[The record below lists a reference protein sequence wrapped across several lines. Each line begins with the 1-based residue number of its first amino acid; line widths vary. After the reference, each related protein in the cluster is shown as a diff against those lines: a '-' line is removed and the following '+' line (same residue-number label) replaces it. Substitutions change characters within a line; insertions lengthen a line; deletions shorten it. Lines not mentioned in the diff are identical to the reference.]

1 MGAYTSLPLP
11 IGEAGRG
18 LAFMSK
24 YESGVKQIPHPQAA
38 VYGTLSD
45 LSNIERVKDRI
56 PADQVKDLAFD
67 RDSVSVNVPPV
78 GSIKLRI
85 IDRDEPKCIKFET
98 ENSPVPFNLWVQL
111 LPVTETTCKMRV
123 TVKADIPLFLKPMI
137 GNKLQDGVDKIADA
151 LAMLPY

>member
-1 MGAYTSLPLP
+1 
-11 IGEAGRG
+11 
-18 LAFMSK
+18 MSK
-24 YESGVKQIPHPQAA
+24 SESDVKQIPHRQRA
-38 VYGTLSD
+38 VYNTLSD
-45 LSNIERVKDRI
+45 LNNIERIKDRI

-67 RDSVSVNVPPV
+67 RDSVSVNVAPV

-85 IDRDEPKCIKFET
+85 VDRDEPKCIKFET

-111 LPVTETTCKMRV
+111 LPVTDTTCKMRV
-123 TVKADIPLFLKPMI
+123 TVKADIPLFLKPML